1 MAAGEA
7 HILNLCV
14 DPSYQGMG
22 LGGRLLRCMME
33 LAARRGIEDMLLEV
47 RPSNAPALALYRRHG
62 FVRIGERKAYYPA
75 RFGREDAVVM
85 KRSIAPDPGP

>member
-22 LGGRLLRCMME
+22 LGGRLLRCMMA

-47 RPSNAPALALYRRHG
+47 RPSNEAALALYHRHG

-85 KRSIAPDPGP
+85 TRSITPDRRS